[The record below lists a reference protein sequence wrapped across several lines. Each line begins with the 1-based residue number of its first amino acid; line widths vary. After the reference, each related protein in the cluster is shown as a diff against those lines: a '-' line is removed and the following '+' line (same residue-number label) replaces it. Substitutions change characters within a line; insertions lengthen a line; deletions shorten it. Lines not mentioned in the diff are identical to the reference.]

1 MATVGGNILEAL
13 DEHISV
19 WEGRSKVATP
29 QHIGVY
35 SYVWMSQSNL
45 LVFFLPFVVLPNLDF
60 IFFNIIDSSLSSFKK
75 NTRRR
80 TWYSLAAAKRYERG

>member
-19 WEGRSKVATP
+19 WEGRWKVATP

-35 SYVWMSQSNL
+35 SYVLCVDVPIQSARFFFFHL
-45 LVFFLPFVVLPNLDF
+45 LYCL
-60 IFFNIIDSSLSSFKK
+60 I
-75 NTRRR
+75 
-80 TWYSLAAAKRYERG
+80 

>member
-29 QHIGVY
+29 QRVFLCVDVLI
-35 SYVWMSQSNL
+35 QS
-45 LVFFLPFVVLPNLDF
+45 VCFF
-60 IFFNIIDSSLSSFKK
+60 SSICCI
-75 NTRRR
+75 
-80 TWYSLAAAKRYERG
+80 A

>member
-19 WEGRSKVATP
+19 WEGRWKVATP

-35 SYVWMSQSNL
+35 SYVLMSQSNL
-45 LVFFLPFVVLPNLDF
+45 LVFFPFVVLPNLDF
-60 IFFNIIDSSLSSFKK
+60 IFLI
-75 NTRRR
+75 
-80 TWYSLAAAKRYERG
+80 